1 MSASAFTV
9 LSDGI
14 DSSTVTATVLDA
26 SNAVVSNATVLFSA
40 SGGVLSAASGVTDK
54 DGKVQISFSAGTT
67 GFNGV
72 ETITATLSNVSPTVT
87 RQIPI
92 QIVGTTVGLVAN
104 NVNITD
110 DGSIKDTLQVTI
122 TNASKA
128 PLYNVPVTVTQTGT
142 GAATLTPSSVNTDVN
157 GKISVDVVGTTAGN
171 VTVSVSAAGAT
182 ATQQYKV
189 SVTGTAFGITTP
201 ATDPFGIA
209 TGGRTALV
217 VNAPGL
223 VSVTFA
229 TTTGTLAPN
238 QAGLPGTSVIQIPV
252 VAGTASAFFQ
262 GATAGVANIQVYDTN
277 NPNTKDF
284 TKIIISP
291 PLAAVSKIRLQTNN
305 GVIPK
310 SSSSLSHTALLT
322 ATVTDALNQPIAN
335 APVFFSIPG
344 VANGASISPV
354 LVFSDANGIA
364 QSTFTSGT
372 LSSGAQGIDVFAEAL
387 LPVPPVPPVPPVKT
401 STNII
406 VGATAGSIFIG
417 RASKVVVPN
426 TTEYKLPMSLI
437 VTDSSGAAI
446 PGAVVSLEVWPSFF
460 RTGYWY
466 NHNAFHG
473 TGTTDYFE
481 SCVTGTFANEDAN
494 KNLILDAG
502 EDIAHPDTYGFCDPT
517 VAAHHFQVVGT
528 PLRNPIN
535 TRLDPPQAAAG
546 SLPTSVVTD
555 AQGIANFDL
564 TYLKASAIW
573 IDAQVIARTQVLGT
587 ETSSSISFILPAEL
601 QDATTGQLP
610 PSPFGR

>member
-9 LSDGI
+9 LSDGV

-40 SGGVLSAASGVTDK
+40 TGGVLSAASGVTDTA
-54 DGKVQISFSAGTT
+54 GKVQITFSAGTT

-110 DGSIKDTLQVTI
+110 DGTIKDTLQVTI

-142 GAATLTPSSVNTDVN
+142 GTATLTPSAANTDVN
-157 GKISVDVVGTTAGN
+157 GKISIDVVGTGAGD

-189 SVTGTAFGITTP
+189 SVTGTAFGITAP
-201 ATDPFGIA
+201 AIDPYGMA
-209 TGGRTALV
+209 VGDTYTLT

-238 QAGLPGTSVIQIPV
+238 PAGLPGTSVIPVPV
-252 VAGTASAFFQ
+252 VAGTASAILT

-291 PLAAVSKIRLQTNN
+291 PLTAVSKIRLQTNN

-344 VANGASISPV
+344 VANGASISPI
-354 LVFSDANGIA
+354 LVFSDSNGIA

-372 LSSGAQGIDVFAEAL
+372 LSSGAQGIDVFAEVINFPL
-387 LPVPPVPPVPPVKT
+387 VKN

-417 RASKVVVPN
+417 HASKVVVPN

-446 PGAVVSLEVWPSFF
+446 PGAVVSLEIWPSFF

-466 NHNAFHG
+466 NHNQFHG

-502 EDIAHPDTYGFCDPT
+502 EDIAHADTYGFCDPT

-528 PLRNPIN
+528 PLTYPAN

-546 SLPTSVVTD
+546 SLPISVVTD

-587 ETSSSISFILPAEL
+587 ETSSSVSFILPAEL